1 MLKFIVFSMGLAIP
15 GIILA
20 VVREITRIKRYN
32 LRIKNQIRKDLLN
45 TVHSNSIVQI
55 HPHIKNWS
63 TKSEWLLFNAN
74 SAIHQLYHDKN
85 KLIFNEMI
93 LRSPVY

>member
-32 LRIKNQIRKDLLN
+32 LRIKNQIRKDLLS

-55 HPHIKNWS
+55 RPHIKN
-63 TKSEWLLFNAN
+63 
-74 SAIHQLYHDKN
+74 
-85 KLIFNEMI
+85 
-93 LRSPVY
+93 